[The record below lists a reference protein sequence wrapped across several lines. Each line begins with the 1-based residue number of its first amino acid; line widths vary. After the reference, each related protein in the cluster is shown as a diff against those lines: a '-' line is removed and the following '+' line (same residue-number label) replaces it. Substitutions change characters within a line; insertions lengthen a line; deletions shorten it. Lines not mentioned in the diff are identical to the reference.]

1 MQKEEDELIVNNDEK
16 NENNKPTEVLLE
28 DDISNFPEESEELKE
43 NEVIAEE
50 ENEVIAQEENV
61 TDTNKEAN
69 ELITNNE
76 NGKHRRYLVLKEKN
90 KKRLKIAGIITLI
103 ILVNLFL
110 IFGIII
116 TVNRMNT
123 NVYRNVHIFGQN
135 ISNMSSE
142 QVGEFIKQEA
152 ENIDEVFNIDVYRN
166 EKEIYNI
173 KPEDIDFKVD
183 LEKTATKVM
192 NFGREDNFIVD
203 NYKIIKA
210 LFVKKEIVP
219 EYVYSE
225 EKLDALIKNID
236 LTIDDRYSNDAFS
249 IDEATNSLTITRGKT
264 GNSIDYDMV
273 KQDLLELL
281 YKSKSTSYNIATIT
295 KKPTEINIDKLY
307 SEVKRDPQDAYIDN
321 DAKPPKFVKE
331 VNGYDLNID
340 QLKELLNKEE
350 NKVEGA
356 SIEFKLTVVQP
367 EVKLS
372 DLTYNLYNDKLS
384 GYTTYF
390 DSSQKS
396 RGNNLRIALEYLNGA
411 IIMPGQVFS
420 YYGRVGEINY
430 AKGYKDA
437 ATFKGGTVVN
447 EVGGGVCQTSSTLYN
462 VALMA
467 NLQITERHQHGLPVG
482 YVPPSRD
489 ATIYEKVLDL
499 KFKNTRNYPVK
510 IVTSYSE
517 AGSMNISIYGTKEE
531 TEYDVSLTSK
541 VLYYTPFTTRYIYDA
556 NLDEGTTIIIN
567 KGVNG
572 FVSEG
577 YITKRLNGSVVSS
590 SLLSKDVYK
599 PQQQVVKVGTKK
611 VVKEPGSENE
621 IY

>member
-1 MQKEEDELIVNNDEK
+1 MQNEEDELIVNNEDK

-28 DDISNFPEESEELKE
+28 ENISNFPEENEELKE
-43 NEVIAEE
+43 NEVISEE
-50 ENEVIAQEENV
+50 ENKTDITEES
-61 TDTNKEAN
+61 N

-76 NGKHRRYLVLKEKN
+76 NGKHRKYLVLKEKN
-90 KKRLKIAGIITLI
+90 KKILKLVGIITLI
-103 ILVNLFL
+103 VVVNIIL
-110 IFGIII
+110 ISGIII
-116 TVNRMNT
+116 TINRMNT
-123 NVYRNVHIFGQN
+123 NVYRNVYVFGQN
-135 ISNMSSE
+135 ISNMSS
-142 QVGEFIKQEA
+142 QQIGEFIKQEA
-152 ENIDEVFNIDVYRN
+152 ENIGKVFNIDVYSN
-166 EKEIYNI
+166 DKEIYNI
-173 KPEDIDFKVD
+173 KPEDIDFAVD
-183 LEKTATKVM
+183 MEKTATKVM

-203 NYKIIKA
+203 NFKIVKA
-210 LFVKKEIVP
+210 LFIKKDIVP
-219 EYVYSE
+219 EYIYSE
-225 EKLDALIKNID
+225 EKLNALIKNID
-236 LTIDDRYSNDAFS
+236 LTLDERYSDDAFS

-264 GNSIDYDMV
+264 GNSIDYNIV
-273 KQDLLELL
+273 RKDLLELL
-281 YKSKSTSYNIATIT
+281 YKFKSTNYNIETIT
-295 KKPTEINIDKLY
+295 IKPTETDLDKLY
-307 SEVKRDPQDAYIDN
+307 SEIKREPQDAYIDN
-321 DAKPPKFVKE
+321 DAKPPRFVKE
-331 VNGYDLNID
+331 VNGYDLNLD
-340 QLKELLNKEE
+340 ELQEVLNKKE

-356 SIEFKLTVVQP
+356 SIEFKLTVVEP

-390 DSSQKS
+390 DSSQKA
-396 RGNNLRIALEYLNGA
+396 RGNNLRVALEYLNGA

-467 NLQITERHQHGLPVG
+467 NMEITERHQHGLPVG

-489 ATIYEKVLDL
+489 ATIYGKVLDL
-499 KFKNTRNYPVK
+499 KFKNIRNYPVK

-517 AGSMNISIYGTKEE
+517 GGSMNISIYGTREE

-541 VLYYTPFTTRYIYDA
+541 VLYSTQFTTRYIYDA

-577 YITKRLNGSVVSS
+577 YITKKTNGKVVSS
-590 SLLSKDVYK
+590 RLLSKDVYK

-611 VVKEPGSENE
+611 IITDPGFENE